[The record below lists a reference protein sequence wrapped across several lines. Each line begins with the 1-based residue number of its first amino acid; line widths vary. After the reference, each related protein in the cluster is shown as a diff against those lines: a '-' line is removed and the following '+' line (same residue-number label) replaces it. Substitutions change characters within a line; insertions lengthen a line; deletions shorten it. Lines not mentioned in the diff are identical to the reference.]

1 MNLTF
6 NPAGREMRQRERN
19 QQKQR
24 KLKDKSLVRHQA
36 TDQRNELTDVNQL
49 TMYSEIHP
57 VHEVNT
63 AIKQTL
69 KETRDKD
76 PRSAFSAIWD
86 RARRDNPEL
95 FGKLE
100 AADCEA

>member
-1 MNLTF
+1 
-6 NPAGREMRQRERN
+6 MRQRERN